1 MAPDGA
7 GAPPHLMVEMTRAGL
22 VIPTGEPGLVGR
34 GAALQAV
41 VDGIVLL
48 ARRHG
53 ADDMA
58 EPMQF
63 PPAIPRRSLERSGYL
78 RSFPHLAGTVH
89 CFCGDERAHRGLLRC
104 LDAGEDWTAGQEA
117 SGSAITPASC
127 YPVYPAMAA
136 RGALPP
142 GGQVVSIRSYCFRHE
157 PSDEPTRLQWFELF
171 EHVKLGS
178 PDDVVAFRTDWLAR
192 GTAMAEELDLPHAI
206 EVAND
211 PFFGRAGTLMS
222 DAQRQ
227 QELKFELV
235 VPVNTPGPPT
245 ACMSFNYHLDHFGE
259 TWGLYQASGEVAH
272 TACVGFGLD
281 RLAFALLRTHGMDP
295 ARWPSGVRTAL
306 SLA

>member
-7 GAPPHLMVEMTRAGL
+7 GAPPYLIVEMTRAGL

-104 LDAGEDWTAGQEA
+104 LDAGDDWTAGQEA

-211 PFFGRAGTLMS
+211 PFFGRGGKMLAMN
-222 DAQRQ
+222 QRDQ
-227 QELKFELV
+227 HLKFELTAPICSV
-235 VPVNTPGPPT
+235 ARPT
-245 ACMSFNYHLDHFGE
+245 ALLSFNYHQDHFGLLFDIR
-259 TWGLYQASGEVAH
+259 TAKNEVAH
-272 TACVGFGLD
+272 TACVDFGMERVALALIKKHGF
-281 RLAFALLRTHGMDP
+281 APVEWP
-295 ARWPSGVRTAL
+295 AGVRSELAL
-306 SLA
+306 

>member
-1 MAPDGA
+1 MLLDR
-7 GAPPHLMVEMTRAGL
+7 MTAAGL
-22 VIPTGEPGLVGR
+22 VIQTGEPGLVGR
-34 GAALQAV
+34 SGTLQAI

-53 ADDMA
+53 VPDQA

-63 PPAIPRRSLERSGYL
+63 PPAIPRASMEQSGYL
-78 RSFPHLAGTVH
+78 RSFPNLAGTVH
-89 CFCGDERAHRGLLRC
+89 CFCGDERGHRRLLAC
-104 LDAGEDWTAGQEA
+104 LDANEDWTGQQEP

-127 YPVYPAMAA
+127 YPVYPAIAA
-136 RGALPP
+136 RGPLPP
-142 GGQVVSIRSYCFRHE
+142 GGHVVSIRSYCFRHE
-157 PSDEPTRLQWFELF
+157 PSLEPTRLQWFELF
-171 EHVKLGS
+171 EHVTIG
-178 PDDVVAFRTDWLAR
+178 DRDQVVAFRTAWMER
-192 GTAMAEELDLPHAI
+192 GRAIAAVLQLPHDV

-235 VPVNTPGPPT
+235 VPINPGRPPT
-245 ACMSFNYHLDHFGE
+245 ACMSFNYHLSHFAEIWALHTADGQ
-259 TWGLYQASGEVAH
+259 LAH

-281 RLAFALLRTHGMDP
+281 RLAFGLLHTHGLDVGAWP
-295 ARWPSGVRTAL
+295 AGVRTAL